1 MAVFDSI
8 RSALGLGKAAD
19 GDPAAGPA
27 GSDLDDARIA
37 AAALA
42 VHVIAVDGV
51 VEDSER
57 ATLRQSL
64 AREFSLSETDT
75 DALIEIAQERDRDA
89 VDLYGFTS
97 VLNRRMDEDGRLR
110 VVEMLWEMVY
120 ADGTVH
126 EFEDNT
132 LWRIAELLHVPPRER
147 IRLRKLVEGHSGDG

>member
-1 MAVFDSI
+1 MFDSI
-8 RSALGLGKAAD
+8 RSALGLGKS
-19 GDPAAGPA
+19 AAGGDTDADAP
-27 GSDLDDARIA
+27 GLNLDDARIA

-51 VEDSER
+51 VEESER
-57 ATLRQSL
+57 TTLRQSL
-64 AREFSLSETDT
+64 SREFSLSETDT
-75 DALIEIAQERDRDA
+75 AALIEIAQERDRDA

-147 IRLRKLVEGHSGDG
+147 IRLRKLVEGQRGDG

>member
-8 RSALGLGKAAD
+8 RSALGLGKVAD
-19 GDPAAGPA
+19 GDSAAGPA

-75 DALIEIAQERDRDA
+75 AALIEIAQERDRDA